1 MDKELKDLIEKQ
13 GRTFEEFKAK
23 HADELKQAT
32 AEAKAKTD
40 ELSAELTK
48 VGKELKAK
56 LEEIETA
63 AARRQRS
70 EEKSTPEAIEYKTG
84 LLGYMRTGDESG
96 LRALE
101 KKAMNSGTAP
111 DGGYT
116 VLPEYDSNIDRV
128 AKRTIA
134 MRNIASVRTIGTRSL
149 VKHVTTSG
157 ASVGGWGNERTTPS
171 ETGTPSMAELEFT
184 PGTLWAE
191 PQVTQELLEDSFL
204 NIEAYLADEVG
215 LAFAEQENGVYV
227 TGSGVNRPKG
237 WQSYSIVANASYA
250 WGSIGYTAS
259 GHATAFA
266 SSNPTDAF
274 IDLMHSL
281 KPVYRAGAVW
291 TMNDSTLATVRKF
304 KDGQG
309 NYILMPSKDVVG
321 GFTESLLGKPIV
333 SDDDMPNTGSN
344 AYPVGFGDFKRGYL
358 IVERTGTQVMR
369 DGFTAKPLVKFYHRR
384 RVTGGVQN
392 FEAIKVMKCATS

>member
-23 HADELKQAT
+23 HAEELKNAT
-32 AEAKAKTD
+32 AEAQAKTA

-63 AARRQRS
+63 AARRS
-70 EEKSTPEAIEYKTG
+70 MGDDTKSSPEAREYKSG
-84 LLGYMRTGDESG
+84 LFGYMRTGDESG

-101 KKAMNSGTAP
+101 KKAMTSGTAP

-116 VLPEYDSNIDRV
+116 VLPEYDTAIDRV

-134 MRNIASVRTIGTRSL
+134 MRSIASVRTIGSRSL
-149 VKHVTTSG
+149 VKRVTTSG

-171 ETGTPSMAELEFT
+171 ESGIPSMAELEFT

-191 PQVTQELLEDSFL
+191 PQVTQELLEDSDQS
-204 NIEAYLADEVG
+204 IEAYLADEVG
-215 LAFAEQENGVYV
+215 LAFAEQENSVYV
-227 TGSGVNRPKG
+227 TGNGVNRPKG
-237 WQSYSIVANASYA
+237 WQSYSMVANASYA
-250 WGSIGYTAS
+250 WGSIGYTVS

-281 KPVYRAGAVW
+281 KPIYRAGAVW
-291 TMNDSTLATVRKF
+291 TMNDSTLGTVRKF

-309 NYILMPSKDVVG
+309 NYILMPSKDVLG
-321 GFTESLLGKPIV
+321 GFTETLLGKPIV
-333 SDDDMPNTGSN
+333 SDDDMPNTGSG

-358 IVERTGTQVMR
+358 IVERTGTQIVR
-369 DGFTAKPLVKFYHRR
+369 DALTAKPFVKFYHRR

-392 FEAIKVMKCATS
+392 FEAIKVMKCST